1 VCIYNVYICIKSE
14 RDLYIVY
21 GRFGALREERSR
33 EKSPGGDGMTVSI
46 YLFIRPVP
54 GEIRSRL
61 KINDTLFELLGIFFS
76 LSLSLSLFLS
86 HTRTR
91 LYILAS
97 TSYMLSADRPTDVP
111 RRRESINLPRLFPP
125 RIGTLL
131 VHNMI
136 IYTRAVG

>member
-1 VCIYNVYICIKSE
+1 MYKIGDRLIYRIRQIWGVKRRKGERKKSW
-14 RDLYIVY
+14 
-21 GRFGALREERSR
+21 
-33 EKSPGGDGMTVSI
+33 GGVGKTVSI

-76 LSLSLSLFLS
+76 LSLTRI
-86 HTRTR
+86 HTHT
-91 LYILAS
+91 YICVLQPDM
-97 TSYMLSADRPTDVP
+97 YLLSADRPTDVP

-136 IYTRAVG
+136 KYTTAVG